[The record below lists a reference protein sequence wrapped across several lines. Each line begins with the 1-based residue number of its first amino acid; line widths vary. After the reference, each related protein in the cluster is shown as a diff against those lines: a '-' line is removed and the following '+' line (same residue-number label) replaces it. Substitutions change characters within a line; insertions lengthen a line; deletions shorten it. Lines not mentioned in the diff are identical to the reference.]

1 MAHAPG
7 PMSLCCFG
15 SLQNGL
21 GFWVEREIKD
31 QLVPTSFHRQR
42 HLSPFTRP
50 TRCCW
55 VCVGHEGC
63 GQVPVP
69 PHCCPWHGGGGVLPR
84 LQPAPAPRRTCRRQ
98 RRSVR
103 NGGKVEG
110 TQGSKEKP
118 DFSHL
123 SSKRRASQ
131 FHGTFSMIETPAAP
145 GGAGLL
151 CLGVRWGWCPQ
162 VVTNS
167 SKPVASFCGDS
178 QVCASPSA
186 PRLGHTPVITV
197 FVFPS
202 FVLEGSWM

>member
-1 MAHAPG
+1 MPAKAWPDHWASGGRGAGMGQCRGWMAHAPG

-31 QLVPTSFHRQR
+31 HLVPTSFHRQR

-118 DFSHL
+118 DFSSPICPPRGEQANFMAL
-123 SSKRRASQ
+123 SA
-131 FHGTFSMIETPAAP
+131 
-145 GGAGLL
+145 
-151 CLGVRWGWCPQ
+151 
-162 VVTNS
+162 
-167 SKPVASFCGDS
+167 
-178 QVCASPSA
+178 
-186 PRLGHTPVITV
+186 
-197 FVFPS
+197 
-202 FVLEGSWM
+202 

>member
-1 MAHAPG
+1 MCWAQGLRASACATPLL
-7 PMSLCCFG
+7 PLAWRWRSFAEATACTSLKEN
-15 SLQNGL
+15 LQEAEEECEK
-21 GFWVEREIKD
+21 WRESGRD
-31 QLVPTSFHRQR
+31 
-42 HLSPFTRP
+42 TR
-50 TRCCW
+50 
-55 VCVGHEGC
+55 VKGEA
-63 GQVPVP
+63 
-69 PHCCPWHGGGGVLPR
+69 R
-84 LQPAPAPRRTCRRQ
+84 LL
-98 RRSVR
+98 
-103 NGGKVEG
+103 
-110 TQGSKEKP
+110 
-118 DFSHL
+118 FSHL

-162 VVTNS
+162 AVTNS

-202 FVLEGSWM
+202 FLLEGSWM